1 MSVNWIRP
9 FAIAAAVLATVA
21 GVAFATRGGGVAP
34 AEASAHARVGATEVG
49 ESRWARSR

>member
-1 MSVNWIRP
+1 MSMKWVRP

-34 AEASAHARVGATEVG
+34 AEASGHTRVDAKNRTGQRA
-49 ESRWARSR
+49 